1 LNFENLDQRIYEDT
15 KKWVALNELLHN
27 GSLLQDDILDKANLR
42 RSRPAVHVVHGKWA
56 SALAPIFMIGRAGQ
70 LMYNIGK
77 PALYKYYSNI
87 IIDLTSGEHA
97 QKMIKTEIS
106 TGAIQKVF
114 ELYL

>member
-1 LNFENLDQRIYEDT
+1 MSFENIDQKIYEDT
-15 KKWVALNELLHN
+15 TKWVALNELLHN
-27 GSLLQDDILDKANLR
+27 GSLVQDDILDKANLR
-42 RSRPAVHVVHGKWA
+42 RSQPAVHAVHGKWA

-70 LMYNIGK
+70 LIYKIGK
-77 PALYKYYSNI
+77 PALYKFYSNI

-97 QKMIKTEIS
+97 QKMIKKEIS